1 MYQKYQF
8 TQCVV
13 EMRVGITWYRMHATA
28 SRGEA
33 RLTARILTNEYPLH
47 AVRIREVAYGA

>member
-1 MYQKYQF
+1 MFKKYHF

-13 EMRVGITWYRMHATA
+13 EMLVGITWYRMRVTP

>member
-1 MYQKYQF
+1 MFQKYKF

-13 EMRVGITWYRMHATA
+13 EMRVGISWYRIRETA

>member
-47 AVRIREVAYGA
+47 AVRVREVAYGA